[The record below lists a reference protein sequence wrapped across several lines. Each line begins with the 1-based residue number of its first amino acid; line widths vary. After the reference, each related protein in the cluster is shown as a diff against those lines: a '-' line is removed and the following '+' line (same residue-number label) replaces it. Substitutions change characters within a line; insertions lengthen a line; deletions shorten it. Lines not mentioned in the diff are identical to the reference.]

1 MRRLLYSSPV
11 DVRNLEEWGGLADD
25 LRRAVIASCGKGVAV
40 EVGDRAIF
48 RRGGDFEETL
58 AGLEELRLGRAVRV
72 DLWSSVAG
80 YGVIAF
86 TLGFDIK
93 RAERR
98 ALEKKLR
105 KVLRGESPLRDL
117 EGVYTEETGL
127 AFGFALSAADDAAAR
142 ADLEHLL
149 FAFEEPLYLGER
161 WLLQDGE
168 ERLDES
174 SFEHIAEP
182 APGLVTF
189 FAADGDAAERIWRH
203 CGSGDGLIALF
214 PDDPALPDLVR
225 GFREGQDLRLLTSRH
240 PYSGLRV
247 TIDRRPGD
255 EPLVVA
261 YTATGPPE
269 IEELPLFIV

>member
-1 MRRLLYSSPV
+1 MRRLFYSSPV
-11 DVRNLEEWGGLADD
+11 DARNLEEWGGFADT
-25 LRRAVIASCGKGVAV
+25 LRRAVLSTCGKGIAV
-40 EVGDRAIF
+40 EVGDRAVF

-105 KVLRGESPLRDL
+105 KALRGEVPLRDL
-117 EGVYTEETGL
+117 EGVYSEESGL
-127 AFGFALSAADDAAAR
+127 VVGFALSAADDAAAR
-142 ADLEHLL
+142 ADVEHLL
-149 FAFEEPLYLGER
+149 FPFEKPLYLGER
-161 WLLQDGE
+161 WLLQDGD

-174 SFEHIAEP
+174 SFQRISEP

-189 FAADGDAAERIWRH
+189 LAADGDAEERIWRH

-214 PDDPALPDLVR
+214 PDDPVLPDLVR
-225 GFREGQDLRLLTSRH
+225 GFRQQRDLRILTSKH
-240 PYSGLRV
+240 PHFGLRV
-247 TIDRRPGD
+247 TIDRRPGGD
-255 EPLVVA
+255 PLVVA

-269 IEELPLFIV
+269 IEELPLFVV